1 LKSFSEH
8 AQRYDAL
15 AQALGADPAVN
26 LEVKQEFC
34 REASAFKEATRGA
47 SERGVRALAGYIPGQ
62 GATGPDGEIAA
73 SLTPPDRSPH
83 LMMLE
88 ELGMPLLHLDTA
100 QIDSKPENRTGV

>member
-1 LKSFSEH
+1 M
-8 AQRYDAL
+8 
-15 AQALGADPAVN
+15 
-26 LEVKQEFC
+26 
-34 REASAFKEATRGA
+34 
-47 SERGVRALAGYIPGQ
+47 RALAGYIPGQ